1 MNIKTTI
8 KLIIKNLANLLFPR
22 VCTSCG
28 AIAFKGRYNTICPNC
43 VKNIAYNT
51 GGRCLQCGEILG
63 ANNMPNITKCPKCAE
78 MNIAYKEVL
87 CITVFSGTI
96 VDAIHALKY
105 KNAPYIAK
113 DLAQLALLHPE
124 TKAFLQDATLVAVP
138 LSISRKI
145 KRGYNQAEE
154 IALEITKR
162 TKHLNTQHAKLL
174 KRTRSTS
181 TQTKLDRSQRMQNI
195 AKAFATTKICDT
207 IDKNQKIVIIDD
219 VITTAS
225 TINECAKVLKKAG
238 FKNIFA
244 FSIAKRM

>member
-1 MNIKTTI
+1 MIRRI
-8 KLIIKNLANLLFPR
+8 ANMLFPR
-22 VCTSCG
+22 VCSSCKSVN
-28 AIAFKGRYNTICPNC
+28 FKGRFNTICPDC
-43 VKNIAYNT
+43 AKNITFNT

-87 CITVFSGTI
+87 CTTVFSGTI

-113 DLAQLALLHPE
+113 DLAQIALLHPE

-138 LSISRKI
+138 LSISRKA

-154 IALEITKR
+154 IALEIIKR
-162 TKHLNTQHAKLL
+162 TKHLNIQHAKLL
-174 KRTRSTS
+174 RRTRSTS
-181 TQTKLDRSQRMQNI
+181 TQTKLDRSQRMQNV
-195 AKAFATTKICDT
+195 AKAFTPTSLCGNF
-207 IDKNQKIVIIDD
+207 DKNRKIVIIDD

-225 TINECAKVLKKAG
+225 TINECAKVLKKIG
-238 FKNIFA
+238 FKNIYA
-244 FSIAKRM
+244 FSIAKRV